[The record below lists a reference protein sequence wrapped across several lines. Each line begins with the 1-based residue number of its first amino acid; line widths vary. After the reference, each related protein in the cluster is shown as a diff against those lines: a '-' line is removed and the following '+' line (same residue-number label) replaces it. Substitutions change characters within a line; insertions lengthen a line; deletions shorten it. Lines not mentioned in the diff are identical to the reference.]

1 MLTDFCSWFKTLN
14 LDIYRGV
21 PTKQC
26 YFKDWRLLIKE
37 QSVCVSSGH
46 LRWMFYQL
54 IVSNILTESLV
65 MGKSVFQHN
74 TLSSQWYTLSKTAFS
89 TYEIYLHLTVID
101 YYNFVFHNLILQC
114 NIVWSIMPPVFFIF
128 VFVLQDCFI
137 QGLCSSIWILGSFSL
152 FSWKIT

>member
-101 YYNFVFHNLILQC
+101 YYNFVCIYNYLWPCKEIVAIHANTFMLI
-114 NIVWSIMPPVFFIF
+114 
-128 VFVLQDCFI
+128 QDCHI
-137 QGLCSSIWILGSFSL
+137 KIIMILPRFQNIFL
-152 FSWKIT
+152 L